1 LFVFQ
6 SRIEIRELE
15 GRLQTRSYLTK
26 TFKRSHMNATI
37 VCQALHPTI
46 TQNDSAI
53 IDVQC
58 EFVEI

>member
-1 LFVFQ
+1 
-6 SRIEIRELE
+6 
-15 GRLQTRSYLTK
+15 
-26 TFKRSHMNATI
+26 MNATI

-58 EFVEI
+58 KFVEIS